1 MIDRQRTTWVW
12 VGYWVVAVG
21 LRVLYARMADAVGT
35 PAPAANLPAW
45 WWFLAFLYFVVDVAF
60 VLAAKFFLWTNS
72 PREARKPFLLE
83 GAPIVTVWLLI
94 HMVILFSEYP
104 VSSRLKSVGLS
115 KLELLVFVALLTV
128 CAAEILRLV
137 ATDSKIADDER
148 GELSR
153 LL

>member
-1 MIDRQRTTWVW
+1 
-12 VGYWVVAVG
+12 
-21 LRVLYARMADAVGT
+21 
-35 PAPAANLPAW
+35 
-45 WWFLAFLYFVVDVAF
+45 
-60 VLAAKFFLWTNS
+60 
-72 PREARKPFLLE
+72 
-83 GAPIVTVWLLI
+83 VTVWLLI